1 MRFHFE
7 NIGPVASADLDLGD
21 LTLVAGKNNTGKTYI
36 VYALYGFLRMW
47 SDLLPR
53 ELRTRSKPFH
63 EMAVEASALLDGPAG
78 SSVSFDRAT
87 VERVRRRWLQD
98 VARSFSGR
106 GIAQVFSTVHA
117 EFADSI
123 LGVEPPALPIGL
135 SRTVHIG
142 RSEVKAAYGDGR
154 VDVELTA
161 SDPRRESGG
170 RVGTRARI
178 GRRPPPF
185 SLLAEVLFPDRI
197 DPFILSAERF
207 GISLFYKELDFTKS
221 RLVELLQQL
230 GDEKERR
237 DDSPYF
243 VVDRAA
249 SRYALPVKD
258 NIDFTRNLP
267 SHRGRLGDLGSMK
280 LQDDIKDLIGG
291 YYRVADDEIRFQS
304 KVRNKPFNIPLHLA
318 SSSARGLSDMYFYLR
333 HTAAHNQLLVI
344 DEPESHLDTENQIAL
359 ARTLARLVRSGVKVL
374 VTTHSDY
381 LIKEINNL
389 VMVSQLDSTSPARR
403 RLGYRGDDGLRPDR
417 IRAYVAE
424 DNGLTRCVVDDYGV
438 EMAVFDR
445 TIDRINDAA
454 SELTARVGAS
464 VRGNER
470 DAR

>member
-7 NIGPVASADLDLGD
+7 NIGPVACADLELGD

-36 VYALYGFLRMW
+36 VYTLYGFLRMW
-47 SDLLPR
+47 PDFLPR
-53 ELRTRSKPFH
+53 ERRTRSNG
-63 EMAVEASALLDGPAG
+63 EMALKASAVLDGPEG
-78 SSVSFDRAT
+78 SSVSFDRSA
-87 VERVRRRWLQD
+87 VERMRTRWLQD
-98 VARSFSGR
+98 MARSFSDR
-106 GIAQVFSTVHA
+106 GIAQVFSTA
-117 EFADSI
+117 RTEFADSA
-123 LGVEPPALPIGL
+123 LNVEAPMLPVDL
-135 SRTVHIG
+135 NRTVRIG
-142 RSEVKAAYGDGR
+142 RSEMKVTYSEDR

-161 SDPRRESGG
+161 GDLRRESGDG
-170 RVGTRARI
+170 VATRARI
-178 GRRPPPF
+178 ARRPPQF

-197 DPFILSAERF
+197 EPFILSAERF
-207 GISLFYKELDFTKS
+207 GISLFYKELDFTKN

-237 DDSPYF
+237 GDSPF
-243 VVDRAA
+243 LVVDRFA

-267 SHRGRLGDLGSMK
+267 NQRGQLGDLGGEK
-280 LQDDIKDLIGG
+280 LQDDIKDMIGG

-304 KVRNKPFNIPLHLA
+304 KARNRPFNIPLHLA

-344 DEPESHLDTENQIAL
+344 DEPESHLDTENQIQL

-389 VMVSQLDSTSPARR
+389 VMLSQLDGLPSSCRR
-403 RLGYRGDDGLRPDR
+403 RGYRADDGLPPEC

-424 DNGLTRCVVDDYGV
+424 NNGLTRCVVDEYGV
-438 EMAVFDR
+438 DMAVFDR

-454 SELTARVGAS
+454 SELMARVGATQGK
-464 VRGNER
+464 RR
-470 DAR
+470 DGE